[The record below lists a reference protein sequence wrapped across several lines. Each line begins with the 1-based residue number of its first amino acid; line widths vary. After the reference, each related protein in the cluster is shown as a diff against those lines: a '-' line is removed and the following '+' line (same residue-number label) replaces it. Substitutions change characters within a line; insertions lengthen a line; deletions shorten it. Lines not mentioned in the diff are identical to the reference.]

1 MDFFLDLKAAFCI
14 FKVWSFISVRSL
26 YLRSHA
32 TCILILDSGYFDNQ
46 SYKVLIP
53 TAWIPLLD
61 TDEFNGGMQVSHPVY
76 MHQMLQCSCT
86 DLKGG
91 GSDLGNFKLVKFTKE
106 KYQKQA
112 SDPLPRQTQ
121 FFLYPYPSSPTG
133 NIFGSA
139 QDVICLI
146 CNHYEIIHLHNVKV
160 CKNLAM
166 DIVKV
171 VIIMYLF
178 FI

>member
-1 MDFFLDLKAAFCI
+1 MF
-14 FKVWSFISVRSL
+14 
-26 YLRSHA
+26 
-32 TCILILDSGYFDNQ
+32 
-46 SYKVLIP
+46 
-53 TAWIPLLD
+53 
-61 TDEFNGGMQVSHPVY
+61 
-76 MHQMLQCSCT
+76 MHGS
-86 DLKGG
+86 KGRRFG
-91 GSDLGNFKLVKFTKE
+91 PGKFQTHKITKE

-160 CKNLAM
+160 CNTL
-166 DIVKV
+166 
-171 VIIMYLF
+171 LWTL
-178 FI
+178 